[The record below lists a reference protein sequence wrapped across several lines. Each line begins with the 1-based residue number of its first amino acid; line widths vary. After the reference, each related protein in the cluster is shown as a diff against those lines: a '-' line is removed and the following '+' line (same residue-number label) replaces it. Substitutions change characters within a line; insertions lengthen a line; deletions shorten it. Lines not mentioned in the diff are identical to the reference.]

1 MFRFGN
7 ASARS
12 NSEQVNSSQA
22 ASFQILARRPVQN
35 SVTDLAPSTRAADP
49 LRETLPWPLP
59 ESVQQ
64 QLSAACRSI
73 RDTDAYV
80 R

>member
-7 ASARS
+7 ASAGS
-12 NSEQVNSSQA
+12 NSEQLNISQTPR
-22 ASFQILARRPVQN
+22 FQILARRPVQS
-35 SVTDLAPSTRAADP
+35 SVTGPVPAPRAADP
-49 LRETLPWPLP
+49 LRETLPWPIP
-59 ESVQQ
+59 EAYQQ

-80 R
+80 Q